1 MKVLLEINGDKV
13 IHLLKIL
20 KGLSYVNTIEL
31 EEKVI
36 LKQEI
41 TNAVQELKRIREG
54 KLEGIPI
61 EELLNEL

>member
-1 MKVLLEINGDKV
+1 MKVLLEIKDDKV
-13 IHLLKIL
+13 IQLLEIL

-36 LKQEI
+36 LKHEI
-41 TNAVQELKRIREG
+41 SNAVQELKRIREG
-54 KLEGIPI
+54 KLEGIPV

>member
-1 MKVLLEINGDKV
+1 MRVLLEIKDDKV
-13 IHLLKIL
+13 IQLLEIL

-36 LKQEI
+36 LKHEI
-41 TNAVQELKRIREG
+41 SKAVQELKDIREG
-54 KLEGIPI
+54 KLEGIPV